1 MWFFLP
7 DSNVAVDQ
15 NINKNNFEKPGFLV
29 LPAFHFHTSVLSLA
43 SCGIGGIGGGLAW
56 PGVWEEPGLVY
67 LVTTEGL
74 VEIYGLA
81 YLVTIYEKYMTIYED
96 E

>member
-29 LPAFHFHTSVLSLA
+29 LPAFHFHTSRLSLA
-43 SCGIGGIGGGLAW
+43 SCGIGGIGGALAW
-56 PGVWEEPGLVY
+56 TGRIGGGKVGFPNNPFVAVREP
-67 LVTTEGL
+67 
-74 VEIYGLA
+74 
-81 YLVTIYEKYMTIYED
+81 D
-96 E
+96 